1 MQEYEA
7 YPFVLNEG
15 KTHYHFQ
22 SIGKRGVFEKAIA
35 FSPLNVTVYNLAL
48 LDFDPDAGEFVDD
61 TITDN
66 GDMPEVLATVMAVII
81 QYLRQHPHHWINISG
96 NTPSRTRL
104 YQIVI
109 RKVFT
114 DFSDIL
120 SIQGYRDDGWFDFE
134 PNVSFQSFLIGW
146 KSLDS

>member
-1 MQEYEA
+1 MRQYEA

-22 SIGKRGVFEKAIA
+22 SIGKRGVFEKAIT
-35 FSPLNVTVYNLAL
+35 FSPLTSVVYNLAL
-48 LDFDPDAGEFVDD
+48 LDFDLETGDFVDD

-81 QYLRQHPHHWINISG
+81 QYLRQYPHRWINIAG
-96 NTPSRTRL
+96 NTQSRTRL
-104 YQIVI
+104 YQIAI
-109 RKVFT
+109 RKVFP
-114 DFSDIL
+114 DFCDIL
-120 SIQGYRDDGWFDFE
+120 SIQGYRNDGWFNFE
-134 PNVSFQSFLIGW
+134 PNVSFESFLIGW